1 MTGASSG
8 IGRATSVALAGAGAT
23 VLLSGRDVPALEETR
38 KLCEAAKG
46 EAAEGEAAAGGG
58 AARVLPFDALDLASL
73 RGVAASALALSPSGG
88 VDVLVLNAGRSQ
100 RRPAADTNAAE
111 RRKLMELNY
120 ESPAL
125 LAQELIAASGYSPA
139 APGHVVV
146 ISSVAAKVPTALSSA

>member
-1 MTGASSG
+1 
-8 IGRATSVALAGAGAT
+8 VALAGAGAT

-38 KLCEAAKG
+38 ELCEAAKG
-46 EAAEGEAAAGGG
+46 EA

-73 RGVAASALALSPSGG
+73 RGAVASALALSPSNR
-88 VDVLVLNAGRSQ
+88 VDVLVLNAGRGQ
-100 RRPAADTNAAE
+100 RRPASATGAAE
-111 RRKLMELNY
+111 RRELMELNY

-146 ISSVAAKVPTALSSA
+146 ISSVAAKVPTALSRA